1 MQLSFWSD
9 TDYKPGGFG
18 RLSLIPEGISSQ
30 ESHNST
36 QFGSICTN
44 GTRHLENPRHQS
56 SSRFSDQATPVACW
70 GEILPA
76 SLCLIL
82 VSTAPSH
89 RQNQGTQTGLRSV
102 CHYHRGRF
110 PIQIIVLELALKF
123 WNPSHVSW
131 HSPHLFPAFILKE
144 IKFYR
149 HKRSTL
155 RMDARFIYSN
165 YAQWKVSISTN
176 LIDILLWTWLGE
188 KKSTKGDFTSQLT
201 LTKKKTP
208 FVDLRIFHSSL

>member
-9 TDYKPGGFG
+9 TGYKPGGFG
-18 RLSLIPEGISSQ
+18 RLSLLPHGISSQ

-36 QFGSICTN
+36 QFGSICIN

-56 SSRFSDQATPVACW
+56 SGRFSDQATPVAYW
-70 GEILPA
+70 GEILSAP
-76 SLCLIL
+76 LCLIL
-82 VSTAPSH
+82 VSTAHFH
-89 RQNQGTQTGLRSV
+89 RQNRGIQTGLRRSV

-110 PIQIIVLELALKF
+110 LIQIIVLELALKF
-123 WNPSHVSW
+123 SNPSHVSW
-131 HSPHLFPAFILKE
+131 RSLHLFPASILKE

-149 HKRSTL
+149 NKRSTL
-155 RMDARFIYSN
+155 RMHARFIYSN

-188 KKSTKGDFTSQLT
+188 KKALKEIL
-201 LTKKKTP
+201 P
-208 FVDLRIFHSSL
+208 VN